1 METAVSQAF
10 DDGKME
16 GGLEGELRGDLKG
29 RMKVAKKLRDK
40 GLGIDFIIET
50 TGLTAEEINKL

>member
-10 DDGKME
+10 DA
-16 GGLEGELRGDLKG
+16 GGLDGELRG
-29 RMKVAKKLRDK
+29 RMNVAKKLRDK
-40 GLGIDFIIET
+40 GLDIDFIIET